1 MEDYLIDENGDW
13 ITKDGDFVTGESDQ
27 QHQLLLLT
35 SMPGDWK
42 ENPKLGI
49 DAEAYINTEDIAG
62 LLSQIKKDF
71 ETDGMSVEGLPTIDE
86 NGKIKV
92 NAYYKS

>member
-1 MEDYLIDENGDW
+1 MKDFLIDENGDW
-13 ITKDGDFVTGESDQ
+13 MTADGDFVTGESDA

-71 ETDGMSVEGLPTIDE
+71 EADGMTVEGLPTIDE

-92 NAYYKS
+92 NAYYK

>member
-1 MEDYLIDENGDW
+1 MKDNLLDENYDFA
-13 ITKDGDFVTGESDQ
+13 TADGDFVTGDSDE
-27 QHQLLLLT
+27 QHQMLLLT
-35 SMPGDWK
+35 SIPGDWK

-62 LLSQIKKDF
+62 LLTQIKKDF
-71 ETDGMSVEGLPTIDE
+71 VADGMTVEGLPSIDN

-92 NAYYKS
+92 KAYYKS

>member
-1 MEDYLIDENGDW
+1 MKDFLIDENGDW
-13 ITKDGDFVTGESDQ
+13 MTADGDFVTGESDQ

-49 DAEAYINTEDIAG
+49 DAESYINTEDIAG
-62 LLSQIKKDF
+62 LLRQVKKDF
-71 ETDGMSVEGLPTIDE
+71 EADGMTVEGLPSIDE
-86 NGKIKV
+86 NGKIIV
-92 NAYYKS
+92 NAYY